1 MRTDTIFYQLFLTF
15 HSLLFELLGQPL
27 AEADYYQ
34 FISEEVKEKAFRF
47 DGIFIPNCED
57 KLIYFVEVQCQ
68 PKPDFYWELLAEINI
83 YLNQFKPVQDWK
95 AVALFADRRFEVKNL
110 TPYQQELVNSDR
122 IIRIYLDKLP
132 TGSIGVG
139 LIQLIVAQESQAP
152 MLVQELLQRAKTE
165 IADAWVTRDI
175 IDLLETVLVSKF
187 AQLSRQEI
195 QSMFLLTDI
204 KQTRVYQ
211 EARQEGRQEGRQVE
225 ASLMLK
231 RLLSKRFG
239 KLNDRRLEAINN
251 LSLEQLED
259 LGEALLDFT
268 DIAELDGW
276 LISRS
281 L

>member
-27 AEADYYQ
+27 AEADDYQ
-34 FISEEVKEKAFRF
+34 FTSEEIKEKAFRF

-122 IIRIYLDKLP
+122 IIRIYLDELP

-152 MLVQELLQRAKTE
+152 VLVQELLQRAKTE

-195 QSMFLLTDI
+195 QAMFLLTDI

-211 EARQEGRQEGRQVE
+211 EARQEGRQVE

-268 DIAELDGW
+268 DIAELDSW
-276 LISRS
+276 LITKGIVS
-281 L
+281 